1 MSWMAVKLLPASF
14 PNSKY
19 WLFGS
24 QRSGVMKS
32 GVFLEHKSVAIN
44 TLPHKQHLLFQH
56 SNAVV
61 AAVNL
66 DPLARQKQFI
76 AAEF

>member
-1 MSWMAVKLLPASF
+1 
-14 PNSKY
+14 
-19 WLFGS
+19 
-24 QRSGVMKS
+24 MKS

-44 TLPHKQHLLFQH
+44 TLRHKQHLLFQH